1 MVWDDRFA
9 SRLYITNLVG
19 FDAASL
25 SEVIYSCMDTTRT
38 IVMIQELRMRQVP
51 ITKEFVDIFLI
62 IDEIVQALNFFQIH
76 FKVEAVQVT
85 TNSYSGFTS
94 A

>member
-1 MVWDDRFA
+1 
-9 SRLYITNLVG
+9 
-19 FDAASL
+19 
-25 SEVIYSCMDTTRT
+25 
-38 IVMIQELRMRQVP
+38 MRQVP

-76 FKVEAVQVT
+76 FKVEAVQIT